1 MYSQTFLAHLDS
13 VAAEC
18 NYADCME
25 KYLTYPPK
33 GLLPLPNTSNDP
45 DCDVQDEIFN
55 AAVTLNPAFDV
66 YHIFNMVRGV
76 KVVFRTS

>member
-18 NYADCME
+18 NYADYME